1 MPGSLHPV
9 SKEKSSWQDFLAV
22 WGGYHDLHF
31 TNEEAEVQ
39 RGWETVYK
47 AEQVKSHLLHLTRES
62 HHLRKHQ
69 SPGFLMAPYYG
80 FLGLLNKSPQTG
92 WLKATEMHF
101 KHLIL
106 EARSLK
112 SRCKKRGFLLFVNLY
127 HACLLACGM
136 CDLLVILGLGLLPCH
151 PKLCLHFHR
160 HSQGHLLIRT
170 AVRLDELTPC
180 T

>member
-151 PKLCLHFHR
+151 PKLCLHFTGIHR
-160 HSQGHLLIRT
+160 VIFL
-170 AVRLDELTPC
+170 
-180 T
+180 

>member
-39 RGWETVYK
+39 RGWETFYK
-47 AEQVKSHLLHLTRES
+47 ADQVKGHLLHLTRES